1 MKNKKFLLSLIA
13 LLLICI
19 GVLSIY
25 LFNVINRESLSIKYL
40 SSDTSTI
47 SVYDEDLNTVE
58 LIRGSEV
65 KLSDKIK
72 KIDNQEYYKIYLDDK
87 TYYLLESDILVDDL
101 DEVVTNKQMYV
112 SKTCTTYQN
121 GADSKIEGIAYKG
134 DTVEI
139 SGYYGLNS
147 DGTVSRYL
155 SDKGYI
161 LSKHLTTDYQSAI
174 ATSAYDVY
182 HQNIYSYDNGTG
194 ASNMDYSINDKPS
207 FEDNSMP
214 EEVKAIYI
222 NDKAIYELDDYIDL
236 AKELGANALVIDIRD
251 SHIVTVKLDCMKEYS
266 ISSYNAGMFEKEE
279 FKQMMSKV
287 KENGLYLIARIT
299 AFKDNNFAYDH
310 PEECIIDLEENA
322 PLIYG
327 EANWPTA
334 YSRKMWEYNIEI
346 SKECIRDLGFNE
358 IQFDYVRFPE
368 QTDYYADKL
377 QILDLQ
383 NKYNES
389 RAEAIQRFLM
399 YAADEIHS
407 VHGYLAACVFG
418 ETSNSYVAAYG
429 QYWPAISNVVDVI
442 CPMPYP
448 DHFNMH
454 EYGINDAI
462 VWEVPYRLLSAWA
475 KDAKKRQEEIPS
487 PAKVRTWI
495 QGYNAIH
502 EPKIIYDVDKVIE
515 QIDALK
521 DGDLYDGFMIWN
533 VLSDY
538 VKLQGYKEAFD

>member
-40 SSDTSTI
+40 SSDASTI

-161 LSKHLTTDYQSAI
+161 LSKYLTTDYQSAI

-207 FEDNSMP
+207 FEDNPMP

-334 YSRKMWEYNIEI
+334 YSRKMWEYNVEI

-429 QYWPAISNVVDVI
+429 QYWPAISNIVDVI

>member
-161 LSKHLTTDYQSAI
+161 LSKYLTTDYQSAI

-502 EPKIIYDVDKVIE
+502 EPKIIYDVDKIIE

-521 DGDLYDGFMIWN
+521 DANLYDGFMIWN

>member
-161 LSKHLTTDYQSAI
+161 LSKYLTTDYQSAI

-287 KENGLYLIARIT
+287 KENGL
-299 AFKDNNFAYDH
+299 
-310 PEECIIDLEENA
+310 
-322 PLIYG
+322 
-327 EANWPTA
+327 
-334 YSRKMWEYNIEI
+334 
-346 SKECIRDLGFNE
+346 
-358 IQFDYVRFPE
+358 
-368 QTDYYADKL
+368 
-377 QILDLQ
+377 
-383 NKYNES
+383 
-389 RAEAIQRFLM
+389 
-399 YAADEIHS
+399 
-407 VHGYLAACVFG
+407 
-418 ETSNSYVAAYG
+418 
-429 QYWPAISNVVDVI
+429 
-442 CPMPYP
+442 
-448 DHFNMH
+448 
-454 EYGINDAI
+454 
-462 VWEVPYRLLSAWA
+462 
-475 KDAKKRQEEIPS
+475 
-487 PAKVRTWI
+487 
-495 QGYNAIH
+495 
-502 EPKIIYDVDKVIE
+502 
-515 QIDALK
+515 
-521 DGDLYDGFMIWN
+521 
-533 VLSDY
+533 
-538 VKLQGYKEAFD
+538 

>member
-25 LFNVINRESLSIKYL
+25 LFNVINRENLSIKYL

-161 LSKHLTTDYQSAI
+161 LSKYLTTDYQSAI

-502 EPKIIYDVDKVIE
+502 EPKIIYDVDKIIE

-521 DGDLYDGFMIWN
+521 DANLYDGFMIWN

>member
-161 LSKHLTTDYQSAI
+161 LSKYLTTDYQSAI

>member
-40 SSDTSTI
+40 SSDARTI

-161 LSKHLTTDYQSAI
+161 LSKYLTTDYQSAI

-334 YSRKMWEYNIEI
+334 YSRKMWEYNVEI

-429 QYWPAISNVVDVI
+429 QYWPAISNIVDVI

-502 EPKIIYDVDKVIE
+502 EPKIIYDVDKIIE

-521 DGDLYDGFMIWN
+521 DANLYDGFMIWN